1 MIPSEVQFE
10 SPGKQWT
17 RARLWANYARLQEDC
32 LTGKN
37 DYKWH
42 EIERWLGRNDLFYL
56 LVRILRR
63 TDLNKDWLFDRC
75 REVQAEPNGRLDLWA
90 REHGKSS
97 IITFGLTIQDILN
110 DPEVTVGI
118 FSHTRPIAKAFLS
131 QIKREFEDNTVL
143 KGLYPDVLWSEP
155 HKQAPRWSED
165 AGIIVRRKGNPKE
178 ATIEAWGLVDGQPT
192 GRHFSRRVYDDVV
205 TRESV
210 TTPEM
215 IRKVTDAWDLSQNLG
230 VEGGV
235 ERYIGTR
242 YSLGD
247 TYAEIIK
254 RNAAVVRYHPATHNG
269 RLDGKPVLFSDEEWE
284 KRLRNS
290 SRAILA
296 AQMMQNPMADED
308 AMFQTVWLRPYE
320 VRPRTLNVYIMC
332 DPSLGRSAESDNTAI
347 AVIGVARGGAK
358 FLLDGACHRMTLSQ
372 KWTMLRNLYR
382 KWSRAKGIQHVAVG
396 YERYGMQ
403 TDLEYF
409 AEQMA
414 LASARKEALAYFQ
427 IEELNWVRDS
437 GQSKRERVERLEPD
451 FRNGRF
457 FIPAPVWC
465 ETRVNGVPRKGPATW
480 SVDRDPESRTFGVVS
495 QSPAQGLTKAQMEAM
510 EGGSQDLVCSA
521 IRQVDQ
527 DGHLYDLTL
536 HFIAEY
542 SEFPFG
548 NLRDLV
554 DSASRIYDMNP
565 TEPVLTSAERL
576 APAAFWD
583 S

>member
-1 MIPSEVQFE
+1 MFE
-10 SPGKQWT
+10 APGKPWT
-17 RARLWANYARLQEDC
+17 RAALWVSYERVQQDC
-32 LTGKN
+32 LAGRN
-37 DYKWH
+37 EYKWS
-42 EIERWLGRNDLFYL
+42 EVERWLGRNDLFYL

-75 REVQAEPNGRLDLWA
+75 REVQAEPDGYLDLWA

-97 IITFGLTIQDILN
+97 IITFGETIRDILN

-131 QIKREFEDNTVL
+131 QIKRELEDNLIL
-143 KGLYPDVLWSEP
+143 KGLYPDVLWQEP
-155 HKQAPRWSED
+155 HKEAPRWSED
-165 AGIIVRRKGNPKE
+165 AGIIVRRRGNPKE
-178 ATIEAWGLVDGQPT
+178 ATLEAWGLVDGQPT
-192 GRHFSRRVYDDVV
+192 GRHFSLRVYDDVV

-230 VEGGV
+230 TAGGV
-235 ERYIGTR
+235 VRYIGTR
-242 YSLGD
+242 YHLGD
-247 TYAEIIK
+247 TYAEILK
-254 RNAAVVRYHPATHNG
+254 RGAAQPRYHPATHNG
-269 RLDGKPVLFSDEEWE
+269 RIDGRPVLFSDAEWL
-284 KRLRNS
+284 RRVRNS

-296 AQMMQNPMADED
+296 AQMLQNPMADED
-308 AMFQTVWLRPYE
+308 AMFRAEWLRAYE
-320 VRPRTLNVYIMC
+320 VRPRTLNVYILC

-347 AVIGVARGGAK
+347 AVIGIAKGGAK

-372 KWTMLRNLYR
+372 KWTILRNLYR
-382 KWSRAKGIQHVAVG
+382 KWSRARGVQHVAVG

-409 AEQMA
+409 SEQMA
-414 LASARKEALAYFQ
+414 LAAGRKEALAYFP
-427 IEELNWVRDS
+427 IEELNWVRDG

-457 FIPAPVWC
+457 FIPLPVWC
-465 ETRVNGVPRKGPATW
+465 ETRVNGVPRKGPAAW
-480 SVDRDPESRTFGVVS
+480 SVDRNPESRTFGVVS
-495 QSPAQGLTKAQMEAM
+495 QHSAGVTKSQMEAI
-510 EGGSQDLVCSA
+510 EGGSQDMVCSA

-527 DGHLYDLTL
+527 DGHIYDLTL
-536 HFIAEY
+536 HFITEY

-548 NLRDLV
+548 NLKDLI
-554 DSASRIYDMNP
+554 DACSRIYDMTPVEP
-565 TEPVLTSAERL
+565 TLTSAEQL
-576 APAAFWD
+576 APIAFWD